1 MLAGRRAFS
10 SLALLGLVPPA
21 VLGAALLCG
30 DSTARADDTA
40 ATQSAA
46 EAAEA
51 ERHARMGHG
60 AAATAE
66 GLEIRK
72 VLRAPTD
79 FVGNVAY
86 DAASRRLVLTS
97 FGPPA
102 NTKGPSF
109 LYEIDPESGE
119 VSERAKLPFLGE
131 FGGGAI
137 IDDALY
143 QVVPYQS
150 TLYKIDLR
158 KAQFGQ
164 VVSSV
169 KLPTLNDLK
178 LDNDV
183 YRFPFIA
190 FTGAAAMPDGTLVLY
205 ASDLGELMTV
215 DKQSGAIRRRVRT
228 SKGLAGLAAVPFGD
242 GRALLLASFD
252 PIDSAFRQEQRRYM
266 FRSAHG
272 ILPLETVRAEGN
284 YGNPGQKTVTWVLL
298 DPETGEVLAVVA
310 TETTRLLAG
319 SVAVASR
326 EDAPGTRYGRLTV
339 WTTGEEGVLSAGWI
353 PR

>member
-1 MLAGRRAFS
+1 MIARRIVIRLPLLTA
-10 SLALLGLVPPA
+10 LVLLGAWPA
-21 VLGAALLCG
+21 MPTYADAAPVAG
-30 DSTARADDTA
+30 ERQQA
-40 ATQSAA
+40 QSAA

-60 AAATAE
+60 VAEAVE
-66 GLEIRK
+66 GLEVRK
-72 VLRAPTD
+72 VLRAPQD

-86 DAASRRLVLTS
+86 DPASRRMLLVS

-102 NTKGPSF
+102 NTKGPSTI
-109 LYEIDPESGE
+109 YDIDAESGE
-119 VSERAKLPFLGE
+119 VLERAKLPFLGE

-137 IDDALY
+137 VGDVLY

-150 TLYKIDLR
+150 TLYKVDLR
-158 KAQFGQ
+158 KGTFGQ
-164 VVSSV
+164 VLSSV

-190 FTGAAAMPDGTLVLY
+190 FTGASALPDGTLVLY
-205 ASDLGELMTV
+205 ASDLGELMTI
-215 DKQSGAIRRRVRT
+215 DKDTGALRGRVRT
-228 SKGLAGLAAVPFGD
+228 SKGLAGLASVPYGD
-242 GRALLLASFD
+242 GRSLLLASFD

-298 DPETGEVLAVVA
+298 DPETGEVLSVAA

-319 SVAVASR
+319 SVAVVSR

-339 WTTGEEGVLSAGWI
+339 WTTGEEGVLSVGWT